1 VKEPR
6 VSGWLRC
13 TVAALVVCLAA
24 GCLTIKPMPTPNL
37 FLGDGAD
44 GFDDVPTALQS
55 PTVEVLYA
63 TDRLPEIDKH
73 GDTYYGPLRS
83 PSLALGVA
91 TVQMGQSL
99 DWPEL
104 VNLSR
109 VDHDEFDREAVL
121 LKADEFAR
129 YPDTQDRLTAR
140 NGIVSVR
147 AEVAAAEAE
156 ANERLHAMLSE
167 RLALTPRKEVI
178 VFVHGINTAF
188 QNDVVVMAQL
198 WHFMGRFGVPVVYAW
213 PAGRGGLRGYAT
225 DRESGE
231 FTVFHLK
238 QFLKAVAE
246 CPEVERIHVIAHSRG
261 SDVILTALREL
272 AEYQRGAGQ
281 DLGDALKLGNLI
293 LAAPDLDWQVFVER
307 VAAEQLLAV
316 ADRTT
321 IYLSP
326 DDKAIRLATIL
337 FDSGRRLG
345 RLFVSDLSDHQ
356 RGLLSDLRNLSVVD
370 ARISQGDF
378 FGHGYFYANRAVSS
392 DLILVLRDDR
402 DPGAD
407 NGRPL
412 EREESVFWRIRD
424 DYVLRD

>member
-1 VKEPR
+1 MNLSLVAR
-6 VSGWLRC
+6 LRP
-13 TVAALVVCLAA
+13 LIAA
-24 GCLTIKPMPTPNL
+24 GGICLGAGCITLQPMPTPNL
-37 FLGDGAD
+37 FLGEGGD
-44 GFDDVPTALQS
+44 GFALVPHTLQS
-55 PTVEVLYA
+55 SQIDVLYA
-63 TDRLPEIDKH
+63 TDRAPEQDKD
-73 GDTYYGPLRS
+73 GRTYYGAGRS
-83 PSLALGVA
+83 ASLALGVA
-91 TVQMGQSL
+91 RVQMGKDL

-104 VNLSR
+104 VELSR
-109 VDHDEFDREAVL
+109 VDHDERDRKAELIEAV
-121 LKADEFAR
+121 EFAR
-129 YPDTQDRLTAR
+129 FPDTQNRLGVN
-140 NGIVSVR
+140 NGVAGVR
-147 AEVAAAEAE
+147 PEIAEQESAVV
-156 ANERLHAMLSE
+156 ERLHAELSA
-167 RLALTPRKEVI
+167 RLAHTPRKEV
-178 VFVHGINTAF
+178 VLFVHGINTAF
-188 QNDVVVMAQL
+188 RNDVAVMAQL
-198 WHFMGRFGVPVVYAW
+198 WHFMGRFGIPVVYAW

-238 QFLKAVAE
+238 QFLRALAD
-246 CPEVERIHVIAHSRG
+246 CPDVERIHVIAHSRG

-272 AEYQRGAGQ
+272 TEYYRGVDETPGAS
-281 DLGDALKLGNLI
+281 LKLGNLI
-293 LAAPDLDWQVFVER
+293 LAAPDLDWQVFVQR

-345 RLFVSDLSDHQ
+345 RLFVADLSDQQ
-356 RGLLSDLRNLSVVD
+356 RDLLAGLRNISVVD

-402 DPGAD
+402 DPGAEH
-407 NGRPL
+407 GRPL

-424 DYVLRD
+424 DYLLED